1 MITLAKKS
9 IDQDYEIL
17 IKKSIYKKKQKNQY
31 NTKDDKFQ
39 DYFFEQNGLKAC
51 KLVDFIQL
59 SIPKTIVMDN
69 IFRLKSNVQIPRNS
83 DNQYQLGQLNNDFY
97 CYNYKINRIDRQG
110 SITTVTFDPIQRS
123 FTPVENVIQLL
134 GSRNEVLKQSFEKL
148 HRKKLDSTQYKVMK
162 ELDLLNFENAINK
175 PCTGYISKVFEDQVI
190 TQQRFMNDLYL
201 NAIGINSEMAVHHA
215 METGFLPIPLY
226 FSEDN
231 SSGQYL
237 SNFFTLN
244 TFNQSVN
251 NMQVCNYNGQQ
262 FPVQITFHNYYYYK
276 ETEQCYYEYLFFIWD
291 IDKKWLSKQRV
302 QENYLDYFNLK
313 SGLESQTQTQ
323 IYYNSDQRCGYR
335 NI

>member
-39 DYFFEQNGLKAC
+39 DYFFEQNKLKVC
-51 KLVDFIQL
+51 KLVDFIQI
-59 SIPKTIVMDN
+59 SIPK
-69 IFRLKSNVQIPRNS
+69 LKSNVQIPRNS

-110 SITTVTFDPIQRS
+110 SITTVTFDPIQRC
-123 FTPVENVIQLL
+123 FTPVENVIEIF
-134 GSRNEVLKQSFEKL
+134 GSRSEVLKQSFEKL
-148 HRKKLDSTQYKVMK
+148 HSKKLDSTQYKVMK

-175 PCTGYISKVFEDQVI
+175 PCTGYISKVFEGQVI

-201 NAIGINSEMAVHHA
+201 NAIGINSEMAVRHA

-231 SSGQYL
+231 SSGQHL
-237 SNFFTLN
+237 SNFFILN

-262 FPVQITFHNYYYYK
+262 FPVKITFHNYYCYK
-276 ETEQCYYEYLFFIWD
+276 ETEKCYYEYLFFIWD

-302 QENYLDYFNLK
+302 HENYLDYFNLK
-313 SGLESQTQTQ
+313 SSPESQNQ